1 MRMPVRLPNGHDDC
15 TYRRSRCDRGHAE
28 TAVMACTHPR
38 ITDMTQSQPR
48 SKRTPTLEI
57 HGRILDA
64 ARRIVERDGV
74 DGLTI
79 RALSAQAD
87 VSPTSIYQHIGGKQA
102 VCDALIDTYFTDL
115 REQLI
120 AIDESDPVLRLRR
133 AGIIYREH
141 ALDAPGIY
149 ALVWMGQASDSA
161 QHCLDAIT
169 QIIRYGQAA
178 SVFRGDD
185 PHLIASSIWVS
196 IHGFIQ
202 FELRSAQPRTRG
214 RERVDRSYGYLLD
227 LLIRGIQR

>member
-1 MRMPVRLPNGHDDC
+1 M
-15 TYRRSRCDRGHAE
+15 
-28 TAVMACTHPR
+28 
-38 ITDMTQSQPR
+38 
-48 SKRTPTLEI
+48 
-57 HGRILDA
+57 
-64 ARRIVERDGV
+64 ERDGV

-149 ALVWMGQASDSA
+149 ALVWMGQASA

>member
-1 MRMPVRLPNGHDDC
+1 
-15 TYRRSRCDRGHAE
+15 
-28 TAVMACTHPR
+28 
-38 ITDMTQSQPR
+38 MTQSQPR

-141 ALDAPGIY
+141 AL
-149 ALVWMGQASDSA
+149 VWMGQASDSA

>member
-1 MRMPVRLPNGHDDC
+1 M
-15 TYRRSRCDRGHAE
+15 
-28 TAVMACTHPR
+28 
-38 ITDMTQSQPR
+38 
-48 SKRTPTLEI
+48 
-57 HGRILDA
+57 
-64 ARRIVERDGV
+64 ERDGV

-141 ALDAPGIY
+141 ALDA
-149 ALVWMGQASDSA
+149 
-161 QHCLDAIT
+161 IT

>member
-1 MRMPVRLPNGHDDC
+1 M
-15 TYRRSRCDRGHAE
+15 
-28 TAVMACTHPR
+28 
-38 ITDMTQSQPR
+38 
-48 SKRTPTLEI
+48 
-57 HGRILDA
+57 
-64 ARRIVERDGV
+64 ERDGV

-196 IHGFIQ
+196 IHGCIQ

>member
-1 MRMPVRLPNGHDDC
+1 M
-15 TYRRSRCDRGHAE
+15 
-28 TAVMACTHPR
+28 
-38 ITDMTQSQPR
+38 
-48 SKRTPTLEI
+48 
-57 HGRILDA
+57 
-64 ARRIVERDGV
+64 ERDGV

-202 FELRSAQPRTRG
+202 FEPRSAQPRTRG

>member
-1 MRMPVRLPNGHDDC
+1 MSSGHFFLPPTGIDQRPR
-15 TYRRSRCDRGHAE
+15 TTARTRG
-28 TAVMACTHPR
+28 
-38 ITDMTQSQPR
+38 
-48 SKRTPTLEI
+48 
-57 HGRILDA
+57 
-64 ARRIVERDGV
+64 
-74 DGLTI
+74 
-79 RALSAQAD
+79 
-87 VSPTSIYQHIGGKQA
+87 
-102 VCDALIDTYFTDL
+102 CDAGTV
-115 REQLI
+115 RRK
-120 AIDESDPVLRLRR
+120 SDPVLRLRR

>member
-1 MRMPVRLPNGHDDC
+1 M
-15 TYRRSRCDRGHAE
+15 
-28 TAVMACTHPR
+28 
-38 ITDMTQSQPR
+38 
-48 SKRTPTLEI
+48 
-57 HGRILDA
+57 
-64 ARRIVERDGV
+64 ERDGV

-149 ALVWMGQASDSA
+149 
-161 QHCLDAIT
+161 
-169 QIIRYGQAA
+169 GQAA

>member
-1 MRMPVRLPNGHDDC
+1 M
-15 TYRRSRCDRGHAE
+15 
-28 TAVMACTHPR
+28 
-38 ITDMTQSQPR
+38 
-48 SKRTPTLEI
+48 
-57 HGRILDA
+57 
-64 ARRIVERDGV
+64 ERDGV

-185 PHLIASSIWVS
+185 PRSNRILHLGVPYTGSSNSNCVP
-196 IHGFIQ
+196 HN
-202 FELRSAQPRTRG
+202 PCTRG

>member
-1 MRMPVRLPNGHDDC
+1 M
-15 TYRRSRCDRGHAE
+15 
-28 TAVMACTHPR
+28 
-38 ITDMTQSQPR
+38 
-48 SKRTPTLEI
+48 
-57 HGRILDA
+57 
-64 ARRIVERDGV
+64 ERDGV

-79 RALSAQAD
+79 RTLSAQAD

-196 IHGFIQ
+196 IHGFIH

-227 LLIRGIQR
+227 LLIRGIRR

>member
-1 MRMPVRLPNGHDDC
+1 
-15 TYRRSRCDRGHAE
+15 
-28 TAVMACTHPR
+28 
-38 ITDMTQSQPR
+38 MTQSQPR

-64 ARRIVERDGV
+64 ARQIVERDGV

-79 RALSAQAD
+79 RTLSAQAD

-102 VCDALIDTYFTDL
+102 VSDALIDAYFTDL

-149 ALVWMGQASDSA
+149 ALVWMGQARPSTAWKPSRRSFDTA
-161 QHCLDAIT
+161 RRRPC
-169 QIIRYGQAA
+169 
-178 SVFRGDD
+178 SVTMT
-185 PHLIASSIWVS
+185 L
-196 IHGFIQ
+196 
-202 FELRSAQPRTRG
+202 T
-214 RERVDRSYGYLLD
+214 
-227 LLIRGIQR
+227 

>member
-1 MRMPVRLPNGHDDC
+1 M
-15 TYRRSRCDRGHAE
+15 
-28 TAVMACTHPR
+28 
-38 ITDMTQSQPR
+38 
-48 SKRTPTLEI
+48 
-57 HGRILDA
+57 
-64 ARRIVERDGV
+64 ERDGV

-79 RALSAQAD
+79 RALSAQAV
-87 VSPTSIYQHIGGKQA
+87 VSRASSCELRGGSRA
-102 VCDALIDTYFTDL
+102 VCDALIDTYFTNL

>member
-1 MRMPVRLPNGHDDC
+1 M
-15 TYRRSRCDRGHAE
+15 
-28 TAVMACTHPR
+28 
-38 ITDMTQSQPR
+38 
-48 SKRTPTLEI
+48 
-57 HGRILDA
+57 
-64 ARRIVERDGV
+64 ERDGV

-178 SVFRGDD
+178 SVFHTRVHPIRTAFRTTPHTRPRAGRPVVRLPARPAD
-185 PHLIASSIWVS
+185 PRHSEVN
-196 IHGFIQ
+196 
-202 FELRSAQPRTRG
+202 ELAPSDEGAQ
-214 RERVDRSYGYLLD
+214 Y
-227 LLIRGIQR
+227 

>member
-1 MRMPVRLPNGHDDC
+1 MRMPVRLPSGHDDC

-102 VCDALIDTYFTDL
+102 VY
-115 REQLI
+115 
-120 AIDESDPVLRLRR
+120 
-133 AGIIYREH
+133 
-141 ALDAPGIY
+141 
-149 ALVWMGQASDSA
+149 
-161 QHCLDAIT
+161 
-169 QIIRYGQAA
+169 
-178 SVFRGDD
+178 
-185 PHLIASSIWVS
+185 
-196 IHGFIQ
+196 
-202 FELRSAQPRTRG
+202 
-214 RERVDRSYGYLLD
+214 
-227 LLIRGIQR
+227 

>member
-1 MRMPVRLPNGHDDC
+1 MRMPVRLPSGHDDC

-102 VCDALIDTYFTDL
+102 
-115 REQLI
+115 
-120 AIDESDPVLRLRR
+120 
-133 AGIIYREH
+133 
-141 ALDAPGIY
+141 
-149 ALVWMGQASDSA
+149 SDSA

>member
-1 MRMPVRLPNGHDDC
+1 M
-15 TYRRSRCDRGHAE
+15 
-28 TAVMACTHPR
+28 
-38 ITDMTQSQPR
+38 
-48 SKRTPTLEI
+48 
-57 HGRILDA
+57 
-64 ARRIVERDGV
+64 ERDGV

-202 FELRSAQPRTRG
+202 FELHSAQPRTRG

>member
-1 MRMPVRLPNGHDDC
+1 M
-15 TYRRSRCDRGHAE
+15 
-28 TAVMACTHPR
+28 
-38 ITDMTQSQPR
+38 
-48 SKRTPTLEI
+48 
-57 HGRILDA
+57 
-64 ARRIVERDGV
+64 ERDGV

-185 PHLIASSIWVS
+185 PHLIASSTWVS

>member
-1 MRMPVRLPNGHDDC
+1 M
-15 TYRRSRCDRGHAE
+15 
-28 TAVMACTHPR
+28 
-38 ITDMTQSQPR
+38 
-48 SKRTPTLEI
+48 
-57 HGRILDA
+57 
-64 ARRIVERDGV
+64 ERDGV

-79 RALSAQAD
+79 RALAAQAD
-87 VSPTSIYQHIGGKQA
+87 VAPTSIYQHIGGKQA

-120 AIDESDPVLRLRR
+120 AIAESDPVLRLRR
-133 AGIIYREH
+133 ARIINFEP

>member
-1 MRMPVRLPNGHDDC
+1 
-15 TYRRSRCDRGHAE
+15 
-28 TAVMACTHPR
+28 
-38 ITDMTQSQPR
+38 MTQSQPR

-149 ALVWMGQASDSA
+149 ALVWDGAGVGLGPALPGRHHADHS
-161 QHCLDAIT
+161 
-169 QIIRYGQAA
+169 IRPG
-178 SVFRGDD
+178 
-185 PHLIASSIWVS
+185 SIC
-196 IHGFIQ
+196 I
-202 FELRSAQPRTRG
+202 PRR
-214 RERVDRSYGYLLD
+214 
-227 LLIRGIQR
+227 

>member
-1 MRMPVRLPNGHDDC
+1 
-15 TYRRSRCDRGHAE
+15 
-28 TAVMACTHPR
+28 
-38 ITDMTQSQPR
+38 MTQSQPR

-185 PHLIASSIWVS
+185 PHLISSSIWLY

>member
-1 MRMPVRLPNGHDDC
+1 M
-15 TYRRSRCDRGHAE
+15 
-28 TAVMACTHPR
+28 
-38 ITDMTQSQPR
+38 
-48 SKRTPTLEI
+48 
-57 HGRILDA
+57 
-64 ARRIVERDGV
+64 ERDGV

-149 ALVWMGQASDSA
+149 ALVWMGG
-161 QHCLDAIT
+161 
-169 QIIRYGQAA
+169 R
-178 SVFRGDD
+178 R
-185 PHLIASSIWVS
+185 
-196 IHGFIQ
+196 
-202 FELRSAQPRTRG
+202 RTRPSTAWTPS
-214 RERVDRSYGYLLD
+214 RRSFDTARQHLYSAAMTP
-227 LLIRGIQR
+227 I

>member
-1 MRMPVRLPNGHDDC
+1 M
-15 TYRRSRCDRGHAE
+15 
-28 TAVMACTHPR
+28 
-38 ITDMTQSQPR
+38 
-48 SKRTPTLEI
+48 
-57 HGRILDA
+57 
-64 ARRIVERDGV
+64 ERDGV

-178 SVFRGDD
+178 SVFRGDA
-185 PHLIASSIWVS
+185 PHLIASSIGVS

>member
-1 MRMPVRLPNGHDDC
+1 M
-15 TYRRSRCDRGHAE
+15 
-28 TAVMACTHPR
+28 
-38 ITDMTQSQPR
+38 
-48 SKRTPTLEI
+48 
-57 HGRILDA
+57 
-64 ARRIVERDGV
+64 ERDGV

-185 PHLIASSIWVS
+185 PHLIASSIWVA

>member
-1 MRMPVRLPNGHDDC
+1 
-15 TYRRSRCDRGHAE
+15 
-28 TAVMACTHPR
+28 
-38 ITDMTQSQPR
+38 MTQSQPR

-161 QHCLDAIT
+161 ALHGRHPPDHSSTARWHLPI
-169 QIIRYGQAA
+169 
-178 SVFRGDD
+178 RGDD